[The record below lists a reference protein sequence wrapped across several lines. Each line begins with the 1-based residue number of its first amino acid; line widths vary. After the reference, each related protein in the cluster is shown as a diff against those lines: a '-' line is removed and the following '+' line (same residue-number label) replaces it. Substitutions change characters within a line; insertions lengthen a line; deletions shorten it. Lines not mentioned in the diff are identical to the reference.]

1 MKRTT
6 TRTRLGLV
14 ATAAVL
20 LAGCAAEASPDGGG
34 HDDDHAE
41 DTAAIEGAE
50 EVAVT
55 ATSMAFEPAT
65 LELDAGEPVN
75 VVLTSEDTTH
85 DLTVDEAHFHLAAD
99 RGETTTGGLVFDEP
113 GTYTGYCTVPGHRGA
128 GMELEITV
136 S

>member
-14 ATAAVL
+14 AAAAVL
-20 LAGCAAEASPDGGG
+20 LAGCAADASTDGGG

-65 LELDAGEPVN
+65 LELEAGEPVN
-75 VVLTSEDTTH
+75 IVLTSEDTTH
-85 DLTVDEAHFHLAAD
+85 DLTVDEVDFHLAAD
-99 RGETTTGGLVFDEP
+99 KGATATGGLVFEDA
-113 GTYTGYCTVPGHRGA
+113 GTYTGYCTVPGHREA